1 LGDFSKRTE
10 RETTAVS
17 SKEKERKMKQKYDEL
32 NYEFPPEK
40 YDIDSEICDQERQDW
55 EEITR
60 EYSKYLQEQ
69 IIETF

>member
-1 LGDFSKRTE
+1 
-10 RETTAVS
+10 
-17 SKEKERKMKQKYDEL
+17 MNQKYDEL